1 MPNDIKKD
9 KIRDIGDSLTSRE
22 RQANNDSTAFYV
34 WIMGGLLF
42 AGCSPSNS
50 SSVNVSRSFE
60 VTVHGV
66 EGARLYSGHISAAN
80 QIGITDSNGKA
91 MISTRHASEP
101 IVVSVQGATYLGE
114 PIAGN
119 SSLLTY
125 ESLPFDIGTDGSV
138 FISPLTDFLA
148 EGIRAGTSS
157 QAQLDAIFGEGRVS
171 LSDVVNSDNYFLG
184 RDSDSQDE
192 IIGSDL
198 TNALVHQLV
207 SRASVAAFVLRSN
220 PTIGGRVAEYE
231 KMRDLFADF
240 RTEDASVG
248 GVDVDTFGLRLT
260 DGDLADEVIRL
271 LYNNPFIGEII
282 GSVKEDA
289 ATTTDGGNVQL
300 IDYQA
305 SYVLRYDPNT
315 TETTT
320 PPVDLGTSGT
330 AQGEYGALTLT
341 RTATNSATIA
351 WEYRLNNTTAQEL
364 RANQTYTEIFNILVG
379 PDASNL
385 QTGVIIVYVEG
396 TNDALMR
403 SSTAITPP
411 DATQDEDFIF
421 EIPEEAFT
429 DADMGDRRSYS
440 EDDNNP
446 LPAWLSLSRDGVF
459 TGTPG
464 ARDVPLDGSPLTI
477 HFIVEDEGGSTP
489 VEASFDLTIINVNDS
504 PTPGDQIEIQE
515 AFFSMGWSFTIP
527 TNAFEDLDGDTLTYT
542 ATLNGE
548 MIPATLGAEDWITFS
563 GNTFT
568 IAPNMG
574 ELGRHAVFITA
585 SDGMVDSTPAE
596 QILVL
601 DVLPDGNTA
610 AGFPET
616 ALRGVVLDNTQYNA
630 TMTEDDADHRGSISF
645 GDAEQAPSALVI
657 TAGGKSITTTGTE
670 AERTVA
676 GTYGNFV
683 FSRNDGTGILS
694 WVYTLTASGAMTADA
709 LDANGRLTEIFI
721 TLEIGDDDSHV
732 DSMRTLA
739 LTITGVDDATERDM
753 NVAIDDQ
760 TVDEDSVVSFDFP
773 ADAFIDPDSTLTYSA
788 EISADGISNWM
799 DIGTTATDDVR
810 FTFDPATRAF
820 GGTPDNDDTIV
831 GTYTIR
837 ITATG
842 HDPLAPARDTFTLTI
857 NNVNDAPVSPSQLS
871 GPFIY
876 AATQD
881 VPWEAAVGSLF
892 EDIDPTSDMLSFGH
906 RFIIPAGG
914 IRSIGPNDWIQFDAA
929 TGRFYGT
936 PSNDDVGTTIV
947 QIRVSDNHNAFTS
960 RDIRITVNN
969 VNDAPVGE
977 ENIAA
982 QSVLTGATLALD
994 MDTFFTD
1001 IDTAHGDTLMYTAT
1015 IGGTD
1020 TGSLTWAAISNNML
1034 TLTPLLAHVTDAT
1047 PLAVVV
1053 TATDSGSLSDTA
1065 SFMLSVE
1072 DAMALREGENDITAP
1087 IFVTGREVE
1096 FYIPD
1101 GSFIN
1106 DTNVTLTAH
1115 FHNGTSWVAI
1125 GNTGADGVWNF
1136 NASATSGDDTG
1147 RLYSERAD
1155 DTSDATV
1162 RIRITATDNTDPT
1175 ITAQREFNVNVV
1187 VNSPPTVIANALEAR
1202 SVPAAQDLSL
1212 DITTL
1217 FEDSDIGTEHDDT
1230 LTYEAQYR
1238 ATPGSGVYGSLPS
1251 GITRNGDVL
1260 SMTAAFLTAGT
1271 EFELR
1276 LSAEDESEAQAV
1288 HEVTFSAVTS
1298 PIARANIATQYVA
1311 IGATDFAFV
1320 IQDSGHADAIFS
1332 DPDGDSFANS
1342 TLSVIRI
1349 AEVYTGISGMPE
1361 RELHDVDGVDAAGA
1375 TAGPA
1380 WLEYDATSRTIS
1392 NIASTAASGTNDYV
1406 LRVVLRDANMG
1417 TATIDVPISVA
1428 HAPVASAIPAATI
1441 DVNEAFTLNLNSYFS
1456 DMDTTELFYSVSG
1469 ANWLEVSGNMLSGT
1483 APADTPGDYTFTVTA
1498 RDVSA
1503 SEGREA
1509 SQSFTITVEPNLQRG
1524 TKIDDQTFITG
1535 REENFY
1541 VPANAFMRQEEVDYS
1556 AQVLLDDGITWSNDI
1571 PSTGF
1576 AAWNFDPA
1584 AVNPENA
1591 NEVGRLHAERADT
1604 MDRSFTFRIGATP
1617 SAGGTTVYSEN
1628 FTLNVYVN
1636 GALTDLGAPSFTPYV
1651 DSRHDFY
1658 IPDVGEVGAFFTDPE
1673 DSFANEGLE
1682 ITRMVIVYP
1691 GVGEFELHDSR
1702 EGQGVDA
1709 PPGNLMGRASEHDYM
1724 DTMDTARTYSVTA
1737 TDTTPFTLHFF
1748 VIDDSGSFLGYDI
1761 EITPAHAVKV
1771 ASQMPTIYASRNG
1784 AVSFTIP
1791 DTDEMGALFTD
1802 MEGDNFADGSLEV
1815 VRVAVSHQGA
1825 GIGSQI
1831 WSHEIFDSLD
1841 NSLHVGSSVGPLA
1854 AWSSYNPETRTFSIA
1869 PTLAGAGTQLHITVR
1884 DEDLAT
1890 AIATI
1895 PINIAYA
1902 PVLTNI
1908 EHQSGNVDVLYELNL
1923 ADHFTDQDT
1932 QNLFYD
1938 ITLADGTAL
1947 PPWLSLNGAVLSGRP
1962 GQSDIGSYSIK
1973 VVARDLATEGQGRT
1987 AEDEFALTIRAVATG
2002 NPAPDLISDP
2012 NPFASI
2018 PNYQIITDEPYQIG
2032 EQEVA
2037 VGEAVVH
2044 VRGGSDSWAINLSR
2058 AFTDEHGFV
2067 VSMRF
2072 LSGTAV
2078 QEATNLPADIAA
2090 VRFSPFANGGNGA
2103 LLGRSLYTGVAGR
2116 FILEA
2121 TDGVTDGLK
2130 TDYILAPQTYT
2141 FAVAA
2146 HVDAPPARIANVFE
2160 DQSFKRQTDGSLW
2173 YYDLPEAFTDGDD
2186 PGDGFTLSM
2195 RYLDG
2200 TDVPIGEFDDGL
2212 PDGATTAYFDP
2223 DGGEDGHGRLFGTR
2237 DAYVGVAGRFVLIA
2251 TDPFDSDPADLG
2263 YEDNEVEYLNGTHAD
2278 YSFQVEIVENNAPE
2292 PIAAAYPS
2300 EVWYYESEHE
2310 WRYDLPVGFTEPD
2323 GDSFTLSAS
2332 GALTG
2337 NAIPLAVDGQRPMAP
2352 PGTHPAE
2359 IGGDGRILIAFD
2371 PEGGRHG
2378 AGQIIG
2384 FHDNNL
2390 LPFGVDTGIV
2400 TNFRITA
2407 RDAGPDGIVGTG
2419 DDGVAHQEPVAAEI
2433 RQNLPPFVNVPAVE
2447 AEFVGTHYGS
2457 TAAVWVENGVVN
2469 ISLHVTNKDY
2479 DTIPIRQH
2487 FFGDNNP
2494 EHNGNLQIVA
2504 HIPRLTFGVGQQE
2517 FSWMSWVPSGNH
2529 TSGVL
2534 HGRPDTANR
2543 YPFTEH
2549 ANYTNGHTYTHND
2562 YRITIEAIDPSGLK
2576 SNPIKFHIT
2585 NVRNSR
2591 PGEPGSDNRYG
2602 YIEDGPFDEESLGS
2616 PPVDPDII

>member
-1 MPNDIKKD
+1 MPDIKKD
-9 KIRDIGDSLTSRE
+9 KIRDIGSSLTSRE
-22 RQANNDSTAFYV
+22 RQASNDSTAFYV
-34 WIMGGLLF
+34 WIMGGLIF

-50 SSVNVSRSFE
+50 SSVSVSRSFE

-66 EGARLYSGHISAAN
+66 EGARLYSRSVSAEN

-101 IVVSVQGATYLGE
+101 IIVSVQGATYLGE

-119 SSLLTY
+119 SNLLIY
-125 ESLPFDIGTDGSV
+125 EPLPFDIGTDGSV

-289 ATTTDGGNVQL
+289 ATTTASGSIQL
-300 IDYQA
+300 VDYQA

-320 PPVDLGTSGT
+320 PPVDLGVSGT
-330 AQGEYGALTLT
+330 AQGEYGMLSFGRA
-341 RTATNSATIA
+341 ATNSATIT
-351 WEYRLNNTTAQEL
+351 WRYTLDNNAAQVL
-364 RANQTYTEIFNILVG
+364 RANQTYTEIFNIFVG
-379 PDASNL
+379 PDANNL
-385 QTGVIIVYVEG
+385 EAGVIIVYVEG

-429 DADMGDRRSYS
+429 DADTGDRLRHSAS
-440 EDDNNP
+440 DDPNKA

-464 ARDVPLDGSPLTI
+464 GRDVPQDGSPLTI
-477 HFIVEDEGGSTP
+477 HFIVEDEGGSPP

-504 PTPGDQIEIQE
+504 PTPNVQIEERE
-515 AFFSMGWSFTIP
+515 AFFSSGWNFTIP
-527 TNAFEDLDGDTLTYT
+527 ADAFEDLDGDTLTYT
-542 ATLNGE
+542 ASLNGE
-548 MIPATLGAEDWITFS
+548 ALPSWLMFNDG
-563 GNTFT
+563 TFT
-568 IAPNMG
+568 INPNEG
-574 ELGRHAVFITA
+574 VLGPHEVIVFA
-585 SDGMVDSTPAE
+585 SDGMADSVPAG
-596 QILVL
+596 QVFTLRVRS
-601 DVLPDGNTA
+601 DGNTA

-616 ALRGVVLDNTQYNA
+616 TLFGVVLDNTQYNA

-657 TAGGKSITTTGTE
+657 TAGGKSITATGTE

-683 FSRNDGTGILS
+683 FSRNDETGTLS

-709 LDANGRLTEIFI
+709 LDANGRLTEIII
-721 TLEIGDDDSHV
+721 TLTIGDDDSHV

-739 LTITGVDDATERDM
+739 LTITGIDDAPERDM

-857 NNVNDAPVSPSQLS
+857 NNVNDAPVSPDQPS

-892 EDIDPTSDMLSFGH
+892 EDIDPTDDMLSFGH

-914 IRSIGPNDWIQFDAA
+914 IRSIGPNDWIQFDDA

-969 VNDAPVGE
+969 VNDAPEGDD
-977 ENIAA
+977 NIAA
-982 QSVLTGATLALD
+982 QSVLTGATLELD
-994 MDTFFTD
+994 MDNFFTD

-1020 TGSLTWAAISNNML
+1020 TGSLTWAAISNNTL
-1034 TLTPLLAHVTDAT
+1034 TLTPLLAQVTDAT

-1065 SFMLSVE
+1065 SFMLSVN

-1106 DTNVTLTAH
+1106 DGNVTLTAH

-1136 NASATSGDDTG
+1136 DASAG

-1217 FEDSDIGTEHDDT
+1217 FEDSDIDTEHDDT

-1428 HAPVASAIPAATI
+1428 HAPVASAIPNATI
-1441 DVNEAFTLNLNSYFS
+1441 DVNEEFTLNLNDYFT
-1456 DMDTTELFYSVSG
+1456 DADTTTLSYSVSG
-1469 ANWLEVSGNMLSGT
+1469 DNWLRVSDDMPNMLSGMAT
-1483 APADTPGDYTFTVTA
+1483 NTPGVSTFTVTA
-1498 RDVSA
+1498 RD
-1503 SEGREA
+1503 EGREA
-1509 SQSFTITVEPNLQRG
+1509 STSFTITVEPNLQHS
-1524 TKIDDQTFITG
+1524 TDIDDQSFITG
-1535 REENFY
+1535 RVQQFY
-1541 VPANAFMRQEEVDYS
+1541 VPASAFMRQEEVVYS
-1556 AQVLLDDGITWSNDI
+1556 AQFSTDTGPNKNFTTVSETHVAGQFAFDPDADDGSGNI
-1571 PSTGF
+1571 
-1576 AAWNFDPA
+1576 
-1584 AVNPENA
+1584 
-1591 NEVGRLHAERADT
+1591 GRLYATRADG
-1604 MDRSFTFRIGATP
+1604 MDTEFTFRIGATP
-1617 SAGGTTVYSEN
+1617 TTGGEPVYSNE

-1636 GALTDLGAPSFTPYV
+1636 GALTSLRTPSLTPYV
-1651 DSRHDFY
+1651 GDLYNFR
-1658 IPDVGEVGAFFTDPE
+1658 IPDVGEIGAFFSDSE

-1682 ITRMVIVYP
+1682 VKRVVIVYQPRAP
-1691 GVGEFELHDSR
+1691 GDDEIELHNAVSMNPVGAGANITQ
-1702 EGQGVDA
+1702 EQE
-1709 PPGNLMGRASEHDYM
+1709 NSHSYM
-1724 DTMDTARTYSVTA
+1724 AATRTYSVTA
-1737 TDTTPFTLHFF
+1737 MDTTEFRLHLF
-1748 VIDDSGSFLGYDI
+1748 IQDDSGSFLGYDI
-1761 EITPAHAVKV
+1761 DITPAHAVKV

-1815 VRVAVSHQGA
+1815 VRVTVSHQGA

-1841 NSLHVGSSVGPLA
+1841 NNLHVGSSVGPLA
-1854 AWSSYNPETRTFSIA
+1854 AWSSYNPETRTYSIA
-1869 PTLAGAGTQLHITVR
+1869 PTLAGTGTQLHITVK
-1884 DEDLAT
+1884 DEDDAR

-1895 PINIAYA
+1895 PINIGYA
-1902 PVLTNI
+1902 PVLTDI
-1908 EHQSGNVDVLYELNL
+1908 MRQTATIGMEYRLDL
-1923 ADHFTDQDT
+1923 ATHFTDQDT
-1932 QNLFYD
+1932 PNLFYD
-1938 ITLADGTAL
+1938 ITLTNGGAL
-1947 PPWLSLNGAVLSGRP
+1947 PSWLSLTGAVLSGTP
-1962 GQSDIGSYSIK
+1962 QAGDIANHRIK

-1987 AEDEFALTIRAVATG
+1987 VEDEFTISVVAAAA
-2002 NPAPDLISDP
+2002 NNFAPSPITDT

-2018 PNYQIITDEPYQIG
+2018 TNYDIITGEAYQIG
-2032 EQEVA
+2032 GQEIA

-2044 VRGGSDSWAINLSR
+2044 VRGGPDDPWAINLPE
-2058 AFTDEHGFV
+2058 AFTDEQPIIL
-2067 VSMRF
+2067 SMRF

-2078 QEATNLPADIAA
+2078 MEAANLPADGAA
-2090 VRFSPFANGGNGA
+2090 IRFSPFANSGNGA
-2103 LLGRSLYTGVAGR
+2103 LLGRSIYTGVAGR

-2121 TDGVTDGLK
+2121 SDSTDPTLE
-2130 TDYILAPQTYT
+2130 TDYILAPSRYT
-2141 FAVAA
+2141 FAVVA
-2146 HVDAPPARIANVFE
+2146 HVDAPPSRIPNVFE
-2160 DQSFKRQTDGSLW
+2160 DPTYKQNSDGSLW
-2173 YYDLPEAFTDGDD
+2173 YYDLPEAFTDGSDE
-2186 PGDGFTLSM
+2186 FTLTM

-2200 TDVPIGEFDDGL
+2200 REVPIRDFDMGL
-2212 PDGATTAYFDP
+2212 PDGEGSTLAHFDP
-2223 DGGEDGHGRLFGTR
+2223 DGGDGHGRLFGTR
-2237 DAYVGVAGRFVLIA
+2237 LAAEGVAGNFILEA
-2251 TDPFDSDPADLG
+2251 TDPFDSDPRDLG
-2263 YEDNEVEYLNGTHAD
+2263 YQPNEVDYLNGTD
-2278 YSFQVEIVENNAPE
+2278 TDRSFRVYITNNRAPE
-2292 PIAAAYPS
+2292 VIADAYPAKIS
-2300 EVWYYESEHE
+2300 YTESVHE
-2310 WRYDLPVGFTEPD
+2310 WRYALPAGFRDPD
-2323 GDSFTLSAS
+2323 GDPLTLSAV
-2332 GALTG
+2332 GNLTEVP
-2337 NAIPLAVDGQRPMAP
+2337 IPLAVDGHRPIAP
-2352 PGTHPAE
+2352 QGTPQNQIAH
-2359 IGGDGRILIAFD
+2359 DGRVTLAFD
-2371 PEGGRHG
+2371 PNAHGGNG
-2378 AGQIIG
+2378 ELIG
-2384 FHDNNL
+2384 LYGNHVVPERVPSLNVAN
-2390 LPFGVDTGIV
+2390 V
-2400 TNFRITA
+2400 RITA
-2407 RDAGPDGIVGTG
+2407 RDTGPDRIAGNQ
-2419 DDGVAHQEPVAAEI
+2419 DDAMVSQV
-2433 RQNLPPFVNVPAVE
+2433 
-2447 AEFVGTHYGS
+2447 
-2457 TAAVWVENGVVN
+2457 
-2469 ISLHVTNKDY
+2469 
-2479 DTIPIRQH
+2479 IPIEILQNHAPAINTAVTGGIFIRSFPQDRAPAAIRVEQN
-2487 FFGDNNP
+2487 FFADLNP
-2494 EHNGNLQIVA
+2494 EHNGNLLLVA
-2504 HIPRLTFGVGQQE
+2504 HIEDRVGEGDWLRWQYDLTRSYPYMRVD
-2517 FSWMSWVPSGNH
+2517 
-2529 TSGVL
+2529 TSGQFE
-2534 HGRPDTANR
+2534 GRPNAVNSNLLHFQD
-2543 YPFTEH
+2543 Y
-2549 ANYTNGHTYTHND
+2549 NGSVTVVAHDRHGLQSAPL
-2562 YRITIEAIDPSGLK
+2562 RFWIDVQFHPNTPRSGETGLD
-2576 SNPIKFHIT
+2576 P
-2585 NVRNSR
+2585 
-2591 PGEPGSDNRYG
+2591 YG
-2602 YIEDGPFDEESLGS
+2602 YIENDPFADDPLNPLES
-2616 PPVDPDII
+2616 DII